1 MTSPL
6 PPSFRNGESV
16 VHRSTREM
24 GRVEGDPTRSA
35 GEYWYRVRFVKR
47 VDRIVE
53 DDLDPL
59 DDTDDSL
66 RDLAVHGRWG
76 RIQAL
81 RCALAIERIT
91 NANRST
97 VYSFKSQR
105 ILFEPYQY
113 KPLLKILDSPDRRLL
128 IADEVG
134 LGKTIESGLILTEL
148 EARKPLERI
157 LIVCPSRLRDKWR
170 EELNRKFEQ
179 EFDIFDKRS
188 FQDYLERVQQNP
200 RRGRMRAIISMQSLR
215 SVELRDML
223 RAELGHIDVVI
234 FDEAHHARNPG
245 TQTSELLRDL
255 CEVGDCVLLLTATPI
270 HLASRDLFTLL
281 QALRPVEF
289 RDAEVFDRLLKR
301 HASVHEAGRLIRAQ
315 RADLLNRA
323 RALLE
328 GVFCQGVFDSQR
340 DPIAMQVIADLQS
353 VAPSDRRGWVEL
365 ERRVQDLHPLATI
378 ITRTRKRDVHEHA
391 PVRKAAVF
399 RCNWTSEE
407 DELYQHLVDGST
419 SHGWFREQ
427 MSLGQIQRAR
437 QAASCLPATAE
448 ARGLGTARN
457 DDDAVD
463 RCDILPS
470 ELPADVRAES
480 VVREPGFRSLR
491 GCDSKYEKLK
501 EILDAIWK
509 SEPDAKVLIFTYFVG
524 TSKYLTQRLQREG
537 IGTVRIAG
545 DVPSNPR
552 QPDRDERG
560 QRMREFRADPRIRV
574 MVSTEVGSEGLD
586 FQFCHHLVNYDLPW
600 NPMVVEQRI
609 GRIDRFGQES
619 DVVYIHNLVVNGT
632 VEDRI
637 LLRLYERIGIFRESI
652 GDLEALLGET
662 ISELQRDYVSGRLTP
677 EEAERRVEQAA
688 SAIERRR
695 ADLQRLEKNVGE
707 LFGHEEYIRDEMAR
721 VGRLGRFIT
730 EESMLAVLKSFFE
743 SHHPGVRMW
752 NEADGIWGLRFT
764 DALRQQ
770 IQAAARQTG
779 QFWSDRSQNNQLL
792 LTMRGEVAF
801 HRPDVE
807 LINVS
812 HPLLRAAVEAVR
824 EQLQAPVSRLAQ
836 TTLTLSADEDTEL
849 GDGIVFL
856 AVFQQY
862 VEGIRGRRLLET
874 LAWSFDQ
881 RELLDGE
888 LGERL
893 LHLVLEGGTEWGL
906 EEPAPAVPDEV
917 WDRIESA
924 TLERSRLL
932 REQEQRENDALYLRR
947 QRALRAE
954 YEHDRTVK
962 EQRLRTAEQ
971 RGHQRIIPA
980 MRGQLQKSEAEFQSK
995 LSDLESLKQ
1004 VSVRHSSEP
1013 VAVCVVNIRRQS

>member
-1 MTSPL
+1 
-6 PPSFRNGESV
+6 
-16 VHRSTREM
+16 M

-91 NANRST
+91 QANRST

-134 LGKTIESGLILTEL
+134 LGKTIEAGLILTEL
-148 EARKPLERI
+148 EARKPLERV

-215 SVELRDML
+215 SVELRDIL
-223 RAELGHIDVVI
+223 RAELGHVDVVI

-245 TQTSELLRDL
+245 TQTSGLLQDL
-255 CEVGDCVLLLTATPI
+255 CEVGECVLLLTATPI
-270 HLASRDLFTLL
+270 HLATRDLFTLL

-289 RDAEVFDRLLKR
+289 RDAEVFDRLLER

-315 RADLLNRA
+315 RADLLTKA
-323 RALLE
+323 RTLLE
-328 GVFCQGVFDSQR
+328 GVFCQGVVDSQR

-407 DELYQHLVDGST
+407 DELYQRLVDGST

-437 QAASCLPATAE
+437 QAASCLPAAAE
-448 ARGLGTARN
+448 ARGLETALN

-470 ELPADVRAES
+470 DLPADLPAES
-480 VVREPGFRSLR
+480 AVREPGSWSLR
-491 GCDSKYEKLK
+491 GRDSKYEKLK
-501 EILDAIWK
+501 EILHQVWEN
-509 SEPDAKVLIFTYFVG
+509 EPDAKVLIFTFFVG
-524 TSKYLTQRLQREG
+524 TSKYLTQRLQQEE

-560 QRMREFRADPRIRV
+560 QRMREFRADPQIRV

-662 ISELQRDYVSGRLTP
+662 ISDLQRDYISGRLTP

-695 ADLQRLEKNVGE
+695 ADLERLEKNVGE

-721 VGRLGRFIT
+721 VGRLGRYIT
-730 EESMLAVLKSFFE
+730 EESTLAVLKSFLE

-752 NEADGIWGLRFT
+752 NEADGIWGLRLT

-770 IQAAARQTG
+770 IQVAARQTG
-779 QFWSDRSQNNQLL
+779 QFWSDRSQNNQLF
-792 LTMRGEVAF
+792 LTMRGDVAF
-801 HRPDVE
+801 RRPDVE

-824 EQLQAPVSRLAQ
+824 EQLRAPVSRLAQ

-862 VEGIRGRRLLET
+862 VEGIRGRQLLET
-874 LAWSFDQ
+874 LAWSLDQ

-893 LHLVLEGGTEWGL
+893 LHLVLERGAEWGL

-917 WDRIESA
+917 WDRIESE
-924 TLERSRLL
+924 TLERIRLL
-932 REQEQRENDALYLRR
+932 REQEQRENDALYIRR
-947 QRALRAE
+947 REALLAE
-954 YEHDRTVK
+954 YERDRAIK

-971 RGHQRIIPA
+971 RGQQRIIPA

-995 LSDLESLKQ
+995 LSDLESSKQ
-1004 VSVRHSSEP
+1004 VSVWHSSEP